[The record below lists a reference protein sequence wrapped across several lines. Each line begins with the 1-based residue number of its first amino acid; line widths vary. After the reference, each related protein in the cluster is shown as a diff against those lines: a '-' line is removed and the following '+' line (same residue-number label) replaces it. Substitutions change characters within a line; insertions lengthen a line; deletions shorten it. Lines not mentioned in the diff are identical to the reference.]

1 MTAPLFHLDPG
12 ALDDAAVAEV
22 VTLTGAEGHHAATVM
37 RLQPGEPVLLSDTVG
52 RRAEGRVRSAGGGQL
67 EVEIL
72 AVIEEPVPLPRL
84 VLVQALAKD
93 RRDLQGV
100 ESATEL
106 GVDAVIPWQAERSV
120 ARWKAGRE
128 TKKHAEWVAL
138 VTTAAKQTRRTT
150 IPEVR
155 PLQSTAGYL
164 TAIRSAGAEVG
175 VVVLHETDETSLAQ
189 AIAAL
194 QKPARK
200 DPTLKDPTLK
210 DPMQQDSTHQLQ
222 ELHVVVGPEGGI
234 SDREIELL
242 TGAGA
247 QVARLGPT
255 VLRSST
261 AGPAALAAAQLLL
274 GRWDWGAETGQPEQT
289 A

>member
-1 MTAPLFHLDPG
+1 MTAPLFHLEPG
-12 ALDDAAVAEV
+12 ALDHVGVAEV
-22 VTLTGAEGHHAATVM
+22 ITLAGSEGHHAATVM
-37 RLQPGEPVLLSDTVG
+37 RLQSGEPVLLSDTVG
-52 RRAEGRVRSAGGGQL
+52 RRAEGRVRSAGSGQL

-72 AVIEEPVPLPRL
+72 SLLQEPRLLPRL

-106 GVDAVIPWQAERSV
+106 GVDGVIPWQAERSV

-128 TKKHAEWVAL
+128 AKKHAEWVAM
-138 VTTAAKQTRRTT
+138 VRTAAKQTRRTT

-155 PLQSTAGYL
+155 PLHSTSGYL
-164 TAIRSAGAEVG
+164 QAIKAAGAEVG

-194 QKPARK
+194 QAPGGHAPQAPGAPA
-200 DPTLKDPTLK
+200 
-210 DPMQQDSTHQLQ
+210 HQLT
-222 ELHVVVGPEGGI
+222 ELHLVVGPEGGI

-247 QVARLGPT
+247 RIARLGPT

-274 GRWDWGAETGQPEQT
+274 GRWDWDTGAGHPEQS

>member
-1 MTAPLFHLDPG
+1 MTAPLFHLEPG
-12 ALDDAAVAEV
+12 ALDHVGVAEV
-22 VTLTGAEGHHAATVM
+22 ITLAGSEGHHAATVM

-52 RRAEGRVRSAGGGQL
+52 RRAEGRVRSAGSGQL

-72 AVIEEPVPLPRL
+72 SLLQEPRLLPRL

-128 TKKHAEWVAL
+128 AKKHAEWVAM
-138 VTTAAKQTRRTT
+138 VRTAAKQTRRTT

-155 PLQSTAGYL
+155 PLHSTSGYL
-164 TAIRSAGAEVG
+164 QAIKAAGAEVG

-194 QKPARK
+194 QAPGGHASQAPGAPA
-200 DPTLKDPTLK
+200 
-210 DPMQQDSTHQLQ
+210 HQLT
-222 ELHVVVGPEGGI
+222 ELHLIVGPEGGI

-247 QVARLGPT
+247 RIARLGPT

-274 GRWDWGAETGQPEQT
+274 GRWDWDTGAGHPEQS

>member
-1 MTAPLFHLDPG
+1 MTAPLFHLEPG
-12 ALDDAAVAEV
+12 ALDHIGVADV
-22 VTLTGAEGHHAATVM
+22 ITLAGSEGHHAATVM

-52 RRAEGRVRSAGGGQL
+52 LRAQGRVRSAGDGQL

-72 AVIEEPVPLPRL
+72 SLLQEPRLLPRL

-128 TKKHAEWVAL
+128 AKKHAEWVAM
-138 VTTAAKQTRRTT
+138 VRTAAKQTRRTT

-155 PLQSTAGYL
+155 PLHSTSGYL
-164 TAIRSAGAEVG
+164 QAIKAAGAEVG

-194 QKPARK
+194 QAG
-200 DPTLKDPTLK
+200 TG
-210 DPMQQDSTHQLQ
+210 QESSGHQLQ
-222 ELHVVVGPEGGI
+222 ELHLVVGPEGGI

-247 QVARLGPT
+247 QIARLGPT

-274 GRWDWGAETGQPEQT
+274 GRWDWDTGTGHPEQT

>member
-12 ALDDAAVAEV
+12 ALDGAGPDEV

-72 AVIEEPVPLPRL
+72 AVLDETVLLPRL

-128 TKKHAEWVAL
+128 AKKHAEWVAV

-155 PLQSTAGYL
+155 PLQSTAAYL
-164 TAIRSAGAEVG
+164 KTVESAGAAVG
-175 VVVLHETDETSLAQ
+175 VVVLHETDETSLAE
-189 AIAAL
+189 AIAAV
-194 QKPARK
+194 QEPA
-200 DPTLKDPTLK
+200 PTLE
-210 DPMQQDSTHQLQ
+210 
-222 ELHVVVGPEGGI
+222 ELHLLVGPEGGI

-242 TGAGA
+242 TAAGA
-247 QVARLGPT
+247 RVARLGPT

-274 GRWDWGAETGQPEQT
+274 GRWDWSH
-289 A
+289 